1 MISRVLKYIFA
12 LSVLVALLGSVT
24 ICMAEIK
31 PAMRQIPRQ
40 GPLTE
45 REMSWAKTAWSYFQN
60 NVNPVTGL
68 AGAQPN
74 YSPFTM
80 WDLSAH
86 MAAILSANELGL
98 IDDKE
103 FDSRMRKIISWLNV
117 MELFRGDLPNQ
128 FYSAD
133 NGAWWIGPISQ
144 VRSAGQR

>member
-1 MISRVLKYIFA
+1 
-12 LSVLVALLGSVT
+12 
-24 ICMAEIK
+24 
-31 PAMRQIPRQ
+31 MRQIPRQ

-117 MELFRGDLPNQ
+117 MELF
-128 FYSAD
+128 AE
-133 NGAWWIGPISQ
+133 ICPISLQ
-144 VRSAGQR
+144 RRQWSNGGLVQSARCARLVSARPWQAAYLAAHHQGTPS